1 MIELM
6 ILTFIILETEKR
18 KLSIMQT
25 EFKNQQLNYEL
36 IEKRLQYDVE
46 LRNRFLKASEIK
58 AKKKLT

>member
-1 MIELM
+1 
-6 ILTFIILETEKR
+6 
-18 KLSIMQT
+18 MQT